1 MDINP
6 VPKKRYNV
14 LQPEWSSHA
23 VIYQVNTRQF
33 SEQGNFEGVRKGL
46 SHIKSL
52 GADIVWLMP
61 VHPIAEKN
69 RKGELGSRYAV
80 KDYLA
85 INPEFGSK
93 RISKRWWMKRT
104 SFR

>member
-6 VPKKRYNV
+6 VPQQRYKV

-33 SEQGNFEGVRKGL
+33 SDEGNFEGVRKGL
-46 SHIKSL
+46 AHIKSL

-61 VHPIAEKN
+61 VHPIGEKN
-69 RKGELGSRYAV
+69 RKGELGSPYAV

-85 INPEFGSK
+85 VNPEFGSEEDFK
-93 RISKRWWMKRT
+93 MLVEE
-104 SFR
+104 